1 MKKLIVSLKNSSE
14 VLNDFT
20 KALKNAKKS
29 KLRSKYEISFDNK
42 RDFNRFIKNIDIL
55 MYIINS
61 KPKSVY
67 ELSKICN
74 KDVSNLNKIINF
86 FHSVGVIEIKKTKVA
101 GREVNTPIIDYDTIQ
116 FKLAAWILL
125 EEF

>member
-14 VLNDFT
+14 VLSDFT
-20 KALKNAKKS
+20 KALKNAKKN
-29 KLRSKYEISFDNK
+29 KLRSKHEISFDNK
-42 RDFNRFIKNIDIL
+42 RDFDRFIKNIDIL

-67 ELSKICN
+67 ELSKICK

-86 FHSVGVIEIKKTKVA
+86 FHSIGVIEIKKTKVA

-116 FKLAAWILL
+116 FKLAA
-125 EEF
+125 

>member
-20 KALKNAKKS
+20 KALKNAKKN
-29 KLRSKYEISFDNK
+29 KLRSKHEISFDNK

-74 KDVSNLNKIINF
+74 KDVSNLNKIIKF
-86 FHSVGVIEIKKTKVA
+86 FNSIGVIEIKKTKVA

-116 FKLAAWILL
+116 FKLAA
-125 EEF
+125 

>member
-1 MKKLIVSLKNSSE
+1 
-14 VLNDFT
+14 
-20 KALKNAKKS
+20 
-29 KLRSKYEISFDNK
+29 
-42 RDFNRFIKNIDIL
+42 

-74 KDVSNLNKIINF
+74 KDVSNLNKIIKF
-86 FHSVGVIEIKKTKVA
+86 FHSIGVIEIKKTRIA

-116 FKLAAWILL
+116 FKLAA
-125 EEF
+125 